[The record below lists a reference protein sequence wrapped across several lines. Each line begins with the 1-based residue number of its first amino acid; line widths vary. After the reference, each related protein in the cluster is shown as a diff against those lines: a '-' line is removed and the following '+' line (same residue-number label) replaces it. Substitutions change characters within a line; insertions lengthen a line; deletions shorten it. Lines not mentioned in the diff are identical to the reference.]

1 MALRKRP
8 PMVITG
14 GTSKGPLVT
23 PPQKPQL
30 SSVDRTRVSIDLSAH
45 VSLLLDHVC
54 EVTGSNKSQLVL
66 SALMDA
72 LPALLERSDALQKRS
87 ASLTQSQATKRR

>member
-1 MALRKRP
+1 MTNTQK
-8 PMVITG
+8 
-14 GTSKGPLVT
+14 TSPLV
-23 PPQKPQL
+23 L
-30 SSVDRTRVSIDLSAH
+30 DRVRVSLDLSPH

>member
-1 MALRKRP
+1 MYPP

-14 GTSKGPLVT
+14 RTRNDLSMT
-23 PPQKPQL
+23 QPQKVTYQG
-30 SSVDRTRVSIDLSAH
+30 SDRTRVAIELSPA

-54 EVTGSNKSQLVL
+54 DVTGSNKSQVVL

-72 LPALLERSDALQKRS
+72 MPALLERSDSLQKRS
-87 ASLTQSQATKRR
+87 LSLAQSQASKKR